1 MRSQFRRRR
10 YEVEDPEG
18 LLVGRL
24 VAPPSQQGHLDLQD
38 LSSALT
44 KLSVEQRETLL
55 LVGAEGFSY
64 EETARITGR
73 ISGPSRVG

>member
-1 MRSQFRRRR
+1 MRSRIRKACSSAALPP
-10 YEVEDPEG
+10 PEHE
-18 LLVGRL
+18 
-24 VAPPSQQGHLDLQD
+24 QGHFNLQD

-64 EETARITGR
+64 EETARITGTN
-73 ISGPSRVG
+73 IGTVRVG

>member
-24 VAPPSQQGHLDLQD
+24 VAPPSQQGHLDQD

-44 KLSVEQRETLL
+44 KFSVEQRETLL